1 MMKYIIGFVATVI
14 AFVVLKLVSWFDTVA
29 LQAFLF
35 LAAYAVVVVSIEKG
49 MKRYGAGK
57 P

>member
-1 MMKYIIGFVATVI
+1 MMKYIPGFVGAII
-14 AFVVLKLVSWFDTVA
+14 AFVVLKLVSWFNSVA

-35 LAAYAVVVVSIEKG
+35 LTAYGVVVVGLEKG